1 MAGDWHGLKSVVTSA
16 IANESSDAV
25 SELVSPELGAAVDSS
40 ALDNV
45 VSTAA
50 VAPSGNGC
58 NDPSDGLSSGND
70 GNNDDDG
77 DDDAED
83 EDEGKSRGTADGLFD
98 LILTAETCYTEKAC
112 REVAALLST
121 LLKRN
126 HRGVGLVASKRFY
139 FGTGGGSDCFK
150 RDAEELGL
158 SVKVVAVEDDGR
170 SNIREV
176 MEVRRPR
183 APPN

>member
-25 SELVSPELGAAVDSS
+25 SDLSSPELGAAVGSS
-40 ALDNV
+40 DLDDA
-45 VSTAA
+45 STGA
-50 VAPSGNGC
+50 VALSGSGSS
-58 NDPSDGLSSGND
+58 DPSDGLSSGND
-70 GNNDDDG
+70 DNNDDD
-77 DDDAED
+77 DDSDNDAED
-83 EDEGKSRGTADGLFD
+83 EGNSRGTNDGLFD
-98 LILTAETCYTEKAC
+98 LILTAETCYTEKVC
-112 REVAALLST
+112 GEVAALLST

-126 HRGVGLVASKRFY
+126 RGVGLVASKRFY

-150 RDAEELGL
+150 RDAEKLGL
-158 SVKVVAVEDDGR
+158 SVTVVAIEDDGR